1 MRASGSNP
9 LGMLLL
15 AAPLIAVPAFAIFGI
30 PQFAP
35 GTVTTAA
42 HDEDSEE
49 LEDRPAPRKK
59 NARRSADD
67 LFRAERDEFEASLDS
82 PDPNGMARNSGRNRK
97 SRPSFDEETPEEE
110 LPEEALKGWKMAPAE
125 DQFADASD
133 ELSPPRSGP
142 KSRGKKPRLD
152 EENLASEYDRSE
164 SHPLSK
170 EEDSRDYDRATPK
183 KKSSKSTAEIDP
195 AEIDPAFNTDEVTL
209 PDPHSP
215 SRKKKTD
222 SRSRSRDPEELNSEE
237 TETEAETRPD
247 SKSKATAGTVRE
259 EFTWR
264 KANARL
270 QELGTNVKPYF
281 TMDNDREMYI
291 FHCEI
296 SPIDTPNLHQKF
308 EASGYEPMLAV
319 YDVIRQI
326 EDWSA
331 DRQENVARH
340 DRTKRQRP

>member
-1 MRASGSNP
+1 MRASGSSNP
-9 LGMLLL
+9 LGMLIL

-35 GTVTTAA
+35 GTVINSS
-42 HDEDSEE
+42 HDEDAEE

-59 NARRSADD
+59 NTRRSADD

-82 PDPNGMARNSGRNRK
+82 PDPNGLARNAGRNRK
-97 SRPSFDEETPEEE
+97 SRLEIEEE
-110 LPEEALKGWKMAPAE
+110 EHAAEDLPDEALKGWKMAPPGE
-125 DQFADASD
+125 QFADVSDDVDALKSGSRTRKKKSAS
-133 ELSPPRSGP
+133 E
-142 KSRGKKPRLD
+142 

-170 EEDSRDYDRATPK
+170 EEDSRDYDRATPR
-183 KKSSKSTAEIDP
+183 KKSGKGTQEID
-195 AEIDPAFNTDEVTL
+195 AAFNSEEVTL
-209 PDPHSP
+209 PDPLASP
-215 SRKKKTD
+215 RKKKND
-222 SRSRSRDPEELNSEE
+222 AKSRSRDVEESNHE
-237 TETEAETRPD
+237 EAEVDAENPPAT
-247 SKSKATAGTVRE
+247 KSKNSAGTVRE

-264 KANARL
+264 KANSRL

-296 SPIDTPNLHQKF
+296 SPNDTPNLHQKF

-326 EDWSA
+326 EEWSA

-340 DRTKRQRP
+340 DRSKRQRP